1 MDRATVVGGAARRLA
16 MIAVIIPAHNEAECM
31 AACLASVFL
40 AASHPELREPV
51 EVIVAVD
58 RCTDATA
65 ALAQALGARVI
76 DVPVPGGVGIARAA
90 AASKA
95 IALGA
100 DWLAVTD
107 ADSRVPADWLVE
119 QRRAD
124 ADVFCGVV
132 QVEDWLDYS
141 DEVRCRFE
149 QTQATGQGHGRIHG
163 ANLGVSAALYQQ
175 CGGFPAVTCSED
187 VALVHALQAINA
199 SIAWSPRSVVWTSA
213 RRQARAIGG
222 FSDFLKKLEA
232 STCVPA

>member
-1 MDRATVVGGAARRLA
+1 

-163 ANLGVSAALYQQ
+163 ANLGVSTALYQQ
-175 CGGFPAVTCSED
+175 CGRFPAVTCSED

-222 FSDFLKKLEA
+222 FSDFLKQLEA

>member
-1 MDRATVVGGAARRLA
+1 

-222 FSDFLKKLEA
+222 FSDFLKQLEA

>member
-1 MDRATVVGGAARRLA
+1 
-16 MIAVIIPAHNEAECM
+16 M
-31 AACLASVFL
+31 AACLTSVFL

-199 SIAWSPRSVVWTSA
+199 SIAWSPRSVVCTSA

-222 FSDFLKKLEA
+222 FSDFLKQLEA

>member
-1 MDRATVVGGAARRLA
+1 

-222 FSDFLKKLEA
+222 FSDFLEKLEA

>member
-1 MDRATVVGGAARRLA
+1 

-132 QVEDWLDYS
+132 QVEDWLDCS